1 MSVDRDRYRIL
12 LRAGS
17 VCGSSLKLSADEC
30 AELLALLEN
39 EAPKKRGNP
48 HRQNNRRNER
58 IGAQL
63 LAMAMRGEVLTTEV
77 VRAIA
82 VREKC
87 DRATVYRARTRWRG
101 KLRSIFAD
109 LTPAERDR
117 YVQSLRD

>member
-1 MSVDRDRYRIL
+1 MSADRRDHYRIL

-17 VCGSSLKLSADEC
+17 VAGGQELSADEC

-39 EAPKKRGNP
+39 DAPKRRGNP
-48 HRQNNRRNER
+48 HRSNNRRNER

-63 LAMAMRGEVLTTEV
+63 LALAMRGEVLNEET

-87 DRATVYRARTRWRG
+87 DKSTVYRARTRWQD
-101 KLRSIFAD
+101 KLRPIFAD

-117 YVQSLRD
+117 YLQSLQD